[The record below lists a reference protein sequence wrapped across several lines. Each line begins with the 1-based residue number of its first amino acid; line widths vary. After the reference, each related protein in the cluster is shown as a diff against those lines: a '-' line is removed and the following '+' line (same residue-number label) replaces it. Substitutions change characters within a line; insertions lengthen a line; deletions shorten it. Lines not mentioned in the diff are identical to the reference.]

1 MRKSRWGSSANDHKG
16 RRKSLNKKPLRN
28 RFLRAEALENRVL
41 LAADWINPWHNDL
54 DPGDVNGD
62 GWRAPNDVLHVV
74 SELNRNGSREL
85 APGHIGGAEGEAGGE
100 LYWDVDGDGYLSAS
114 DALRGIH
121 LLAEGEARGG
131 AEWVRVRLYALDAA
145 NPDLQNPLTEI
156 TAGEEFV
163 LRTTVQDIRNEN
175 GVPVDGDLVSGPS
188 MLILATTRTRSGL
201 RRGLR

>member
-1 MRKSRWGSSANDHKG
+1 MRKSRWGSSANDHNG
-16 RRKSLNKKPLRN
+16 RRKSLNKRSLRN

-100 LYWDVDGDGYLSAS
+100 VVGAPCGPCPVPPRVTFVHSSCTFGTSFGLGKRLQSDG
-114 DALRGIH
+114 R
-121 LLAEGEARGG
+121 
-131 AEWVRVRLYALDAA
+131 
-145 NPDLQNPLTEI
+145 
-156 TAGEEFV
+156 TA
-163 LRTTVQDIRNEN
+163 
-175 GVPVDGDLVSGPS
+175 
-188 MLILATTRTRSGL
+188 
-201 RRGLR
+201 